1 MYAGMA
7 NQYPLKVH
15 SKDITTSLAL
25 MMIIDRLR
33 VGHICKTITVIYL
46 GSGFLSRKDCCNS
59 LNKLYVTQ
67 V

>member
-1 MYAGMA
+1 METSKGTQHAVEATIDLIGGMA
-7 NQYPLKVH
+7 G
-15 SKDITTSLAL
+15 
-25 MMIIDRLR
+25 RLR
-33 VGHICKTITVIYL
+33 IMGVIYL